1 MSKSRN
7 IGRLYT
13 SGGSYYV
20 LLSSE
25 LGYFLLELD
34 GTRATFGGV
43 FATVNEA
50 IDGAEATDCWL
61 DLAKSGKGQE

>member
-13 SGGSYYV
+13 SGGDYYV

-43 FATVNEA
+43 FATVAEA
-50 IDGAEATDCWL
+50 VDGAEATDCWL
-61 DLAKSGKGQE
+61 DLVKSGKGQE